1 MCIKKSETGCRT
13 NSTKIHTQSTNRKSN
28 RLFQLTIIV
37 KKETNWKT
45 IFNWM
50 VTINNCLYFTSGR
63 HRLEQTN
70 SITIDRKIDVVIALF
85 LNVPVIIVTFIIRFS
100 KNETMPIPSILF
112 VEFQTDLF
120 WTILSLR
127 TKTIIEIII
136 VLSSKIIFLVNF
148 LPKFQICLAIYN
160 SENLFLKLYNIYD
173 MWWGAYNFLWVLII
187 SINAPL
193 K

>member
-1 MCIKKSETGCRT
+1 MHLILCALKSQKRGAELIQP
-13 NSTKIHTQSTNRKSN
+13 KFIHNQQIEKSN
-28 RLFQLTIIV
+28 RFFQLTIIV

-112 VEFQTDLF
+112 VEFHT
-120 WTILSLR
+120 
-127 TKTIIEIII
+127 
-136 VLSSKIIFLVNF
+136 
-148 LPKFQICLAIYN
+148 
-160 SENLFLKLYNIYD
+160 NLF
-173 MWWGAYNFLWVLII
+173 
-187 SINAPL
+187 
-193 K
+193 